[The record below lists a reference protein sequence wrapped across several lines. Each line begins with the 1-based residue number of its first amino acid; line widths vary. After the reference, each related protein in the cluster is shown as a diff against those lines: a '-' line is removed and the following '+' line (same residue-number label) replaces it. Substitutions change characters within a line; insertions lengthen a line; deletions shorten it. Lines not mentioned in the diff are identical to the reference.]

1 MIKHILTIIW
11 NEKRMNSWIVI
22 ELTLIFTILWFCSD
36 YLLTMGKKYSEPRG
50 FDISHTYNVK
60 LDTLSSGK
68 NQQIKGM
75 TKDEIFALILKRIK
89 ANPSVEN
96 VCVSVSATPY
106 TGSFMSIGYK
116 VDSVADKSIWT
127 KRVTPEFFDVFRIR
141 LEKDK
146 GFTQMKGT
154 ITNGVLLGKENE
166 ETFLDIPIDKIDS
179 ISNNNKYKILGFVNP
194 VKRSEYNDYS
204 SIVYQLQKAEEMGDY
219 KDVSIRVKPEADNP
233 DFAEKFVKEMREQLN
248 ISPYFLVKITSL
260 DKSRENYMGW
270 MGFSNGLKST
280 FSVTSFLL
288 INIFLGII
296 GTFWLRTQSRRG
308 EIALRMALG
317 SSKKKVRQTYI
328 LEAIV
333 LLFIASILGVIL
345 SVNILATG
353 ALNNIGLP
361 MVEGDSLKDLSL
373 IQLLTDYLLTFGML
387 TVVTVLAVWYPSQ
400 KASRVHPAVVLR
412 EE

>member
-1 MIKHILTIIW
+1 
-11 NEKRMNSWIVI
+11 
-22 ELTLIFTILWFCSD
+22 
-36 YLLTMGKKYSEPRG
+36 
-50 FDISHTYNVK
+50 
-60 LDTLSSGK
+60 
-68 NQQIKGM
+68 
-75 TKDEIFALILKRIK
+75 
-89 ANPSVEN
+89 
-96 VCVSVSATPY
+96 
-106 TGSFMSIGYK
+106 
-116 VDSVADKSIWT
+116 
-127 KRVTPEFFDVFRIR
+127 
-141 LEKDK
+141 
-146 GFTQMKGT
+146 
-154 ITNGVLLGKENE
+154 
-166 ETFLDIPIDKIDS
+166 
-179 ISNNNKYKILGFVNP
+179 
-194 VKRSEYNDYS
+194 
-204 SIVYQLQKAEEMGDY
+204 
-219 KDVSIRVKPEADNP
+219 
-233 DFAEKFVKEMREQLN
+233 MREQLN